1 MSKRTLVTA
10 ALPYANGPIHIG
22 HIAGCYLPADIYT
35 RFLRCK
41 DEDVKFVCGSDEH
54 GVPITIKARNESIT
68 PQQVV
73 DRYHSMMDNAF
84 KGLGISFDVYSR
96 TSSEEHHRTASDFF
110 QTLYDKG
117 VFEERETE
125 QYFDEEAKQF
135 LADRYIIGT
144 CPKCGHDGA
153 YGDQCESCGASL
165 NPTDL
170 INPVS
175 KLSGNKPVMRSTKN
189 WFLPLQDYQQRLE
202 SFIGEKK
209 GYWKSNVFGQCM
221 SWLSQGLQSRAMT
234 RDLNWGVPVPL
245 KDAEGKV
252 LYVWFDAPIGYITA
266 TKQLLANEWESYWK
280 DSDSQIVHFIG
291 KDNIVFH
298 CIIFPAMLMAHG
310 GYNLPHNV
318 PANEFLNLE
327 GQKIS
332 TSRNW
337 AVWLHEYLED
347 LPNRQDELR
356 YVLTSIAPE
365 TGDSEFTWSDYQ
377 ARVNNELVAI
387 FGNFVNRVLVL
398 YQKYYDGVI
407 DTEVTDFADERHA
420 NVVEQATRN
429 IESAILNHRYKQA
442 LTATMEVARHGNRY
456 LTETEPWK
464 VFKTDPNTARV
475 ILNDCLLLMGYLRKF
490 VQPFMP
496 HTSSRLSA
504 LLGLPLQNVIPWTEA
519 ISFSKGMVLPK
530 PSLLFSKVEDE
541 QVSAQLE
548 KLTSVAADV
557 INEPEYEPEKDAV
570 SFDDFTRMDLRV
582 GEIISAEKVKKA
594 DKLLHLKV
602 DVGFKTISLVS
613 GIAEHHKPEEVVG
626 KQVMVLLNL
635 EPRKIRGVLSQGMIL
650 MTESADGR
658 LVFMT
663 PYEKV
668 EPGVSIR

>member
-420 NVVEQATRN
+420 YVVEQATRN

-504 LLGLPLQNVIPWTEA
+504 LLGLPLQNVIPWTET

>member
-35 RFLRCK
+35 RFLRAK
-41 DEDVKFVCGSDEH
+41 GEDVKFVCGSDEH

-73 DRYHSMMDNAF
+73 DRYHNMMDAAF

-96 TSSEEHHRTASDFF
+96 TSSEAHRETASDFF
-110 QTLYDKG
+110 KTLYEKG

-125 QYFDEEAKQF
+125 QYYDEEAKQF
-135 LADRYIIGT
+135 LADRYITGT

-189 WFLPLQDYQQRLE
+189 WFLPLQEYQGKLE
-202 SFIGEKK
+202 SYIGGKK
-209 GYWKSNVFGQCM
+209 GYWKSNVYGQCM
-221 SWLSQGLQSRAMT
+221 SWLSQGLQPRAMT
-234 RDLNWGVPVPL
+234 RDLNWGVPVPI

-266 TKQLLANEWESYWK
+266 TKQLMGDDWESYWK

-398 YQKYYDGVI
+398 YQKYFEGHIENDLA
-407 DTEVTDFADERHA
+407 DFSDERHVE
-420 NVVEQATRN
+420 VVEQATRS
-429 IESAILNHRYKQA
+429 IESAIMNHRYKQA
-442 LTATMEVARHGNRY
+442 LTAAMEVARHGNRY

-464 VFKTDPNTARV
+464 VYKTNPDAARV

-496 HTSSRLSA
+496 HTSSRLGEM
-504 LLGLPLQNVIPWTEA
+504 LGLPVQSEIPWGETV
-519 ISFSKGMVLPK
+519 SFSKGLVLPK
-530 PSLLFSKVEDE
+530 PGLLFSKVEDE
-541 QVSAQLE
+541 QVSVQLE
-548 KLTSVAADV
+548 KLKSVSVDA
-557 INEPEYEPEKDAV
+557 NYEPEKEAI

-582 GEIISAEKVKKA
+582 GKILSAEKVKKA

-613 GIAEHHKPEEVVG
+613 GIAEYYSPEELPGTLVT
-626 KQVMVLLNL
+626 VLLNL
-635 EPRKIRGVLSQGMIL
+635 QPRKIRGVESQGMIL
-650 MTESADGR
+650 MASGKKEGLYFVKPMEGAQAGD
-658 LVFMT
+658 
-663 PYEKV
+663 E
-668 EPGVSIR
+668 IR